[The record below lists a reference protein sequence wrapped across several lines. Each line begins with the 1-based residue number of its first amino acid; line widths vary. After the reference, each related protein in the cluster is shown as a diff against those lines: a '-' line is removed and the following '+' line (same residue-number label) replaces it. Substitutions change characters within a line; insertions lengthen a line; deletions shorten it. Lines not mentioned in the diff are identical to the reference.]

1 MSHYRIDNVLINFKG
16 KVTQNFKNTI
26 TQAISRLLINVMIL
40 CISIAVRIR
49 GLIGFI
55 RHLMAQKM
63 KMKIEA
69 LASRLGVLGP
79 RKTAKKRVR
88 REGGR
93 RGRVG
98 RIVTLPLQLSLLRGH
113 HHSTGI
119 PKYDRN
125 STSTPASGHNR
136 EY

>member
-1 MSHYRIDNVLINFKG
+1 MCSLTLRVRLPK
-16 KVTQNFKNTI
+16 NFKNTI

-69 LASRLGVLGP
+69 LASRLGVLAKQK
-79 RKTAKKRVR
+79 KT
-88 REGGR
+88 E
-93 RGRVG
+93 
-98 RIVTLPLQLSLLRGH
+98 
-113 HHSTGI
+113 
-119 PKYDRN
+119 
-125 STSTPASGHNR
+125 
-136 EY
+136 